1 MLSVWDA
8 IKTRRSIRKFT
19 TEDVSDEII
28 EQLLE
33 AARLAPSGHNIQ
45 PWRFLV
51 LRDKKIK
58 KELSHLYLDQE
69 DIEEAPVVFIGL
81 VDLERFS
88 PEAEKKH
95 MQQFFELGLYKE
107 MTGKFAD
114 IAFQQAMANNPRPVT
129 PEMQVSTGM
138 ANVNIAAEHI
148 ALMATAMGLGTCWK
162 GAASNA
168 QSVRMICSLP
178 ENLVPSVILT
188 LGYPAEDPSPRPRYS
203 FDEILAKPLPE
214 RRKE

>member
-1 MLSVWDA
+1 MLNVWEA
-8 IKTRRSIRKFT
+8 IESRRSIRKFT
-19 TEDVSDEII
+19 TDDVSDEII

-33 AARLAPSGHNIQ
+33 AARLAPSGHNLQ

-58 KELSHLYLDQE
+58 KELRQLYMDQE

-81 VDLERFS
+81 VDMERFS

-95 MQQFFELGLYKE
+95 MQQFFELELYKD

-114 IAFQQAMANNPRPVT
+114 IKFQQAMADNPRPMTV
-129 PEMQVSTGM
+129 EAQRAYGM
-138 ANVNIAAEHI
+138 ANVNIAIEHI

-168 QSVRMICSLP
+168 NDVRRICDLP
-178 ENLVPSVILT
+178 ESLSPCAILT
-188 LGYPAEDPSPRPRYS
+188 LGYPAENPAPRPRYS
-203 FDEILAKPLPE
+203 FDEILAKPLP
-214 RRKE
+214 KSKK